1 MLALKS
7 RPCRVHSAATP
18 GGAAP
23 SAAGLDRE
31 ALARLVELDPTGK
44 GRLVERVLQAFLAS
58 VARLRP
64 LFEAALASRD
74 AAGVRLVAHT
84 LKSSSA
90 SIGAL
95 ELSRCCAQ
103 AEAAARLGDEHAF
116 GAEAAAMAGAIDRA
130 LQAVEQQLKAAP

>member
-1 MLALKS
+1 MRALMS
-7 RPCRVHSAATP
+7 RPCRAHSAGTP

-23 SAAGLDRE
+23 STTGLDRE
-31 ALARLVELDPTGK
+31 ALARLAELDPTGK
-44 GRLVERVLQAFLAS
+44 GGLIERVLQAFLTS
-58 VARLRP
+58 VARMRP
-64 LFEAALASRD
+64 QFEAAVASGD

-103 AEAAARLGDEHAF
+103 AEAAARLGTERGF
-116 GAEAAAMAGAIDRA
+116 GAEAAAMAVA
-130 LQAVEQQLKAAP
+130 LDQALLAVERQLKAPP